1 VTANNGSSQDV
12 PRVSGE
18 IDSLRH
24 ELGRLVAELDRRRHE
39 ILDVKLQVRKH
50 PGVVIAAA
58 GVAALLL
65 GGMVGMA
72 VRNRREHARPATRA
86 REARRAFARLLDHP
100 ERVAN
105 EPGLALK
112 IATAAGVAAGTVVA
126 RRLAERFV
134 ARAVPRR

>member
-1 VTANNGSSQDV
+1 VTAHNGSSSDV
-12 PRVSGE
+12 RRVSGE
-18 IDSLRH
+18 IDTLRQ

-39 ILDVKLQVRKH
+39 LLDVKLQVRKH
-50 PGVVIAAA
+50 PGLVIAAA

-65 GGMVGMA
+65 GGMVGVA
-72 VRNRREHARPATRA
+72 VRKRRQHARPTARA
-86 REARRAFARLLDHP
+86 RETRRALARLLDHP

-112 IATAAGVAAGTVVA
+112 IATAAGVAAGSVVA

-134 ARAVPRR
+134 TRARR

>member
-1 VTANNGSSQDV
+1 MTANNGTSHDV
-12 PRVSGE
+12 RRVSGE
-18 IDSLRH
+18 IDTLRQ
-24 ELGRLVAELDRRRHE
+24 ELGRLVSELDRRRHE
-39 ILDVKLQVRKH
+39 LLDVKLQVRKH

-72 VRNRREHARPATRA
+72 VRKRRQHARPATRA
-86 REARRAFARLLDHP
+86 REARRALARLLDHP

-112 IATAAGVAAGTVVA
+112 IATAAGVAVGTVVA

-134 ARAVPRR
+134 R